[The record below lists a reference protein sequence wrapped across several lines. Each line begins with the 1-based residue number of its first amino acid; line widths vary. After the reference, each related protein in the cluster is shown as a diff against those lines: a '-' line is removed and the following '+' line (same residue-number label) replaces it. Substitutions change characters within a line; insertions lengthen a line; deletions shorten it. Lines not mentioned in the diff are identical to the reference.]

1 MKINNYIKYLLTLIL
16 LPGINIYAQASENLN
31 QIISQAQQEASGL
44 SPFFNLSSIIN
55 TPIIKYL
62 TTTLGSSFL
71 GFAIPFLFVFGVLTF
86 ITYENK
92 KEINRPLLLI
102 YFIIDLLI
110 TIFFP
115 AILIL
120 LAIIL
125 GVILL
130 LFGFYKL
137 FHTITG
143 STIGGIAGAI
153 ITAFIFFGILLR
165 FINNSI
171 VGFLALTFLIL
182 LSILFLILTIYA
194 FLKSKN
200 EPSTDNIKK
209 LIYHIHKPED
219 IRKLE
224 NDLDMYIN
232 NLRSKAQS
240 LEDILDDINDKLY
253 DFKSSLLMPNQS
265 PRQLKNQIQN
275 ILNRLQQQ
283 LPPQLQ
289 GQIQLGQIQNLIN
302 PSIQKIP
309 KRQINQLIGQL
320 RGQLKQLKGQLP
332 KQQQKLIQKLISQ
345 LQQLNQLK
353 SQKQQLKKLKRD
365 IRKSLNK
372 YNKQYKDFNDYFNS
386 IINFINMAITNIQY
400 NYNEPIRSRII
411 DFLKKKKDDVEK
423 IRADIIH
430 KQLMILHNPDAQNLI
445 KIIF

>member
-102 YFIIDLLI
+102 YFIVDLLI

-125 GVILL
+125 AILLL

-153 ITAFIFFGILLR
+153 ITAFIFFSILVR

-171 VGFLALTFLIL
+171 AGLLALTFLIL
-182 LSILFLILTIYA
+182 LSIFFLILIIYA
-194 FLKSKN
+194 LLKIKN
-200 EPSTDNIKK
+200 EPSTNNIKK

-219 IRKLE
+219 VRFFE
-224 NDLDMYIN
+224 NQVNVDVNDIEN
-232 NLRSKAQS
+232 IARS
-240 LEDILDDINDKLY
+240 LEQALNY
-253 DFKSSLLMPNQS
+253 
-265 PRQLKNQIQN
+265 IQN
-275 ILNRLQQQ
+275 KFKEFESNLQQ
-283 LPPQLQ
+283 
-289 GQIQLGQIQNLIN
+289 IR
-302 PSIQKIP
+302 SP
-309 KRQINQLIGQL
+309 KRLKSQI
-320 RGQLKQLKGQLP
+320 
-332 KQQQKLIQKLISQ
+332 QQQKQQ
-345 LQQLNQLK
+345 LQQLLPKQLQNDIDNLTRTSIKQMSPQQIGSIIKNLK
-353 SQKQQLKKLKRD
+353 SLQPQQQSQIGQLINLLQQLGELVKLKEDIKNSLNNYDNKYKKFNKKLNG
-365 IRKSLNK
+365 IL
-372 YNKQYKDFNDYFNS
+372 NS
-386 IINFINMAITNIQY
+386 INDAIKNIQY
-400 NYNEPIRSRII
+400 NYNDPMGQHIINFLMRKGKELQEIKNHIFLRHMAIRKSQKNE
-411 DFLKKKKDDVEK
+411 D
-423 IRADIIH
+423 
-430 KQLMILHNPDAQNLI
+430 LI
-445 KIIF
+445 KKYIL

>member
-16 LPGINIYAQASENLN
+16 LPGINIYAQASNLN

-130 LFGFYKL
+130 IFGFYKL

-153 ITAFIFFGILLR
+153 ITVFIFFGILVR

-182 LSILFLILTIYA
+182 LSILFPILTIYA

-219 IRKLE
+219 VRFFENQVNINVNGIENMARSLDQALNDIKNKLDE
-224 NDLDMYIN
+224 FESHLQQIG
-232 NLRSKAQS
+232 
-240 LEDILDDINDKLY
+240 
-253 DFKSSLLMPNQS
+253 P
-265 PRQLKNQIQN
+265 PGQLKNQIKQL
-275 ILNRLQQQ
+275 LNQLQQQ
-283 LPPQLQ
+283 LPKKLQNDINNLTNQPIKQMSLQQIGSIIKKLRQKLRKSPQLQ
-289 GQIQLGQIQNLIN
+289 QQPQIKQLIKLLIQLG
-302 PSIQKIP
+302 
-309 KRQINQLIGQL
+309 
-320 RGQLKQLKGQLP
+320 
-332 KQQQKLIQKLISQ
+332 KLV
-345 LQQLNQLK
+345 
-353 SQKQQLKKLKRD
+353 KLKED
-365 IRKSLNK
+365 IKNSLNS
-372 YNKQYKDFNDYFNS
+372 YDNQYKKFNNNLNRILNFINDAIKNIQSNYNDPMEQH
-386 IINFINMAITNIQY
+386 IINFLRRKEDDLQKIKNHIFLKHMAIRK
-400 NYNEPIRSRII
+400 NYKVDLIN
-411 DFLKKKKDDVEK
+411 KY
-423 IRADIIH
+423 
-430 KQLMILHNPDAQNLI
+430 IL
-445 KIIF
+445 